1 MLIFTVTGDVS
12 SGDQLNISIG
22 ERSQNYELVVPKS
35 AIRSDSNGK
44 YVLLLEQK
52 ASALG
57 NRYYATRIDVEELA
71 SDDTQVAV
79 SGALSQWDYVIT
91 SASKPV
97 EAGSQ
102 VRLTEN

>member
-1 MLIFTVTGDVS
+1 MDEREFEQMLGQVMKHDF
-12 SGDQLNISIG
+12 
-22 ERSQNYELVVPKS
+22 S
-35 AIRSDSNGK
+35 AGSEAFRDA
-44 YVLLLEQK
+44 LLERC
-52 ASALG
+52 L
-57 NRYYATRIDVEELA
+57 EELA